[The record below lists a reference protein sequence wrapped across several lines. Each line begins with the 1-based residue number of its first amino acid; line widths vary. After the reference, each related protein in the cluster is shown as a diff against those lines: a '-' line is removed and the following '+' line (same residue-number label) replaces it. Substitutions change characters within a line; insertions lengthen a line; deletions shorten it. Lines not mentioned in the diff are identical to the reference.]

1 MRKLIYY
8 ISVTQDGFIAG
19 PNGEFDFFVMND
31 DFMNTLKASY
41 PETVPTHLRKVAGIS
56 EGNKVFDTVLMGRG
70 TYEVGLPYGV
80 VSPYQ
85 QLKQYVF
92 STTLE
97 ELAGSDVELVKGNPA
112 TKVRELKTEDGMDI
126 WLCGGGVLAGAL
138 YDEIDV
144 IVLKR
149 HPILIGAGIP
159 LVVGDFAPRLFEL
172 TEQYT
177 AEGSVTI
184 STYEVAG
191 KRRA

>member
-19 PNGEFDFFVMND
+19 PDGEFDFFVMND
-31 DFMNTLKASY
+31 EFMNTLKASY
-41 PETVPTHLRKVAGIS
+41 PETVPTHLRKVAGIT
-56 EGNKVFDTVLMGRG
+56 EEKKVFDTVLMGRR
-70 TYEVGLPYGV
+70 TYEVGLPHGLV
-80 VSPYQ
+80 NPYQ

-92 STTLE
+92 SSTLE
-97 ELAGSDVELVKGNPA
+97 ELADSDVELVKGDPVA
-112 TKVRELKTEDGMDI
+112 KVRELKTGDGLGI

-144 IVLKR
+144 LVLKR

-159 LVVGDFAPRLFEL
+159 LVVSDFAPRLFEL

-177 AEGSVTI
+177 VEGDVSI

-191 KRRA
+191 KR

>member
-19 PNGEFDFFVMND
+19 PDGEFDFFVMND
-31 DFMNTLKASY
+31 DFMNTLNDRY

-97 ELAGSDVELVKGNPA
+97 ELAGSDVELVKGDPA
-112 TKVRELKTEDGMDI
+112 TKVRELKTGDGLDI

-138 YDEIDV
+138 YDEIDALV
-144 IVLKR
+144 IKR

-184 STYEVAG
+184 STYEVAS